1 MIPDFQSLML
11 PVLEHAVQ
19 GEIRISDLVSQL
31 ADDFSLSEEE
41 RSKTLPSSGQSVL
54 YNRSQWAKTYLK
66 QAGLLEPTKHAHF
79 RISKRGREV
88 LKNPPERID
97 IGFLEQ
103 FPEFQA
109 FRNRGK
115 KSQANESSPIDE
127 STKAPPEASPED
139 VLTAAHQQI
148 EEAFIADLIDRLLAG
163 TPAFFEKAIVEL
175 LLAMGYGGSAT
186 GSGRTLG
193 QSGDNGVDGV
203 IDQDPLGVDQLYIQA
218 KRYNPDNLVSSGA
231 IRDFYGALSLKK
243 AKKGIFV
250 TTSGFTKSALD
261 TAAQLDGRMV
271 LIDGDRLGKLMVRYN
286 VGCRDKYTLHI
297 KDFDEDFF
305 D

>member
-11 PVLEHAVQ
+11 PVLRHAAS
-19 GEIRISDLVSQL
+19 GEIRISELVPQL
-31 ADDFSLSEEE
+31 ADDFGLSQEE
-41 RSKTLPSSGQSVL
+41 RSETLPSSGQTVL

-66 QAGLLEPTKHAHF
+66 QAGLLEPTKRAYF
-79 RISKRGREV
+79 KISERGLDV
-88 LKNPPERID
+88 LKNPPARID
-97 IGFLEQ
+97 IPFLEQ
-103 FPEFQA
+103 FEEFRQFRERNKKPKEPQTGIVAEPE
-109 FRNRGK
+109 
-115 KSQANESSPIDE
+115 SD
-127 STKAPPEASPED
+127 ASPED
-139 VLTAAHQQI
+139 ILTSAHKQI
-148 EEAFIADLIDRLLAG
+148 TDAFIAELIERLLAG

-186 GSGRTLG
+186 GAGRTLG

-218 KRYNPDNLVSSGA
+218 KRYAPDNLVSSGA
-231 IRDFYGALSLKK
+231 IRDFYGALSLKR

-250 TTSGFTKSALD
+250 TTSGFTRSALD
-261 TAAQLDGRMV
+261 TAAQLDGRIV
-271 LIDGDRLGKLMVRYN
+271 LIDGDRLGRLMVRYN
-286 VGCRDKYTLHI
+286 VGCRDKYTLHV

>member
-11 PVLEHAVQ
+11 PVLQHAAE
-19 GEIRISDLVSQL
+19 GEIRISELVPQL
-31 ADDFSLSEEE
+31 ADDFGLTPDE
-41 RSKTLPSSGQSVL
+41 RAQTLPSSGQTVL

-66 QAGLLEPTKHAHF
+66 QAGLLEPTTRAYFK
-79 RISKRGREV
+79 ISARGHEV
-88 LKNPPERID
+88 LANPPPRID
-97 IGFLEQ
+97 IPYLERFEEFRQ
-103 FPEFQA
+103 FRERNKKPQA
-109 FRNRGK
+109 
-115 KSQANESSPIDE
+115 QPTESAVEPLND
-127 STKAPPEASPED
+127 ASPED
-139 VLTAAHQQI
+139 VLTATHQQI
-148 EEAFIADLIDRLLAG
+148 TDAFISELIERLLAG

-186 GSGRTLG
+186 GAGRTLG

-218 KRYNPDNLVSSGA
+218 KRYAPDNLVSSGA

-250 TTSGFTKSALD
+250 TTSGFTRGALE
-261 TAAQLDGRMV
+261 TAAQLDGRIV
-271 LIDGDRLGKLMVRYN
+271 LIDGERLGRLMVRYN
-286 VGCRDKYTLHI
+286 VGCRDKYALHV